1 MWVKGHSRPLK
12 VVPFKNL
19 GTASYSPSLVTMAVY
34 LAISEI
40 FSVKEWSYLEI
51 LVWPGRSRSLE
62 MARSDGPCM
71 TFYWSAI
78 ATIFFLYIVPFSSY
92 LTLNNTVT
100 LKSGLEVTLMQVI
113 QICAIRNL
121 GCGFLFA
128 FYSNY
133 GCICSHLRDIQCQY
147 DMIWYDS
154 VHLTCSK
161 KLTGSQL
168 SLPHGISKKLK
179 CETKNKMMSVRLSS
193 R

>member
-1 MWVKGHSRPLK
+1 MTLKSRSSVTQGHWKRNHWVDRTRLTISRVNVEYYRDFEMWVKGHSRPLK

-113 QICAIRNL
+113 QICAIRKL

-128 FYSNY
+128 FYSKY
-133 GCICSHLRDIQCQY
+133 GHICSRLWDI
-147 DMIWYDS
+147 
-154 VHLTCSK
+154 
-161 KLTGSQL
+161 
-168 SLPHGISKKLK
+168 
-179 CETKNKMMSVRLSS
+179 
-193 R
+193 